1 MVTGGSLH
9 SFLMSAGDEYS
20 EVMAGRHIKQMLEG
34 VHYLHSLGI
43 IHRDLKVENILLQVT
58 HRRLRTISSPLPPS
72 ATHRKSE
79 PN

>member
-9 SFLMSAGDEYS
+9 SFLMSAGDEYT
-20 EVMAGRHIKQMLEG
+20 EVMAARHIKQMLEG

-43 IHRDLKVENILLQVT
+43 IHRDLKVENILLQV
-58 HRRLRTISSPLPPS
+58 SPTS
-72 ATHRKSE
+72 APHARITLCRNSA